1 MRKVLFAAVASS
13 VVLAVAPA
21 VAFAHSHSHRHRGHH
36 GAHRTHERVRD
47 EYFGRND
54 ENSAPSNS
62 AQNAGTVASFH
73 NGVLMLALN
82 DGSMVSGQVTDATEI
97 KCEAVESQ
105 EMEHNRHAD
114 GDHGRG
120 RNGGDD
126 NGDDNG
132 KNDDV
137 QGEDEHGAHTCSSA
151 HLVRGIV
158 VRDAELTISGA
169 GAIWQEVELAEQ
181 NR

>member
-1 MRKVLFAAVASS
+1 MRKILFAAVASS

-21 VAFAHSHSHRHRGHH
+21 VAFAHSHHHRGHH
-36 GAHRTHERVRD
+36 RAHRTHERARD
-47 EYFGRND
+47 EHFGRND
-54 ENSAPSNS
+54 ENPAPSNS
-62 AQNAGTVASFH
+62 AQNAGTVASFR

-114 GDHGRG
+114 GDHRGG

-132 KNDDV
+132 NNDDD
-137 QGEDEHGAHTCSSA
+137 QGEDEQGARMCSSA
-151 HLVRGIV
+151 NLVRGAV
-158 VRDAELTISGA
+158 VRDAELTISRA
-169 GAIWQEVELAEQ
+169 GAIWQEVELAEHNQ
-181 NR
+181 